1 MTIKFR
7 VLESFK
13 KLKNNITKQVIDVA
27 NKFTKSNLPTV
38 GQYVYNSIY
47 SAIYN
52 CPEMESVRTG
62 ILKADF
68 GLDFDPTDAIA
79 DSIARSISVTIRKSD
94 INKGLVSGYLINVQP
109 LSYLNLLSLPESV
122 VITEKDERLPWLEWL
137 TLYGDSVI
145 IYDYG
150 VKYKNNAGRSKMGI
164 MIQSSRFFKVNEQYS
179 GVASDNFITRAIGNP
194 EFTSGL
200 QSGITNLLR

>member
-1 MTIKFR
+1 MTIKFK

-13 KLKNNITKQVIDVA
+13 RIKNNITKQVADIA
-27 NKFTKSNLPTV
+27 NKFIKSNLPNV
-38 GQYVYNSIY
+38 SQYIYNSVY
-47 SAIYN
+47 TAIYN

-94 INKGLVSGYLINVQP
+94 INKGLVSGYLINIQP
-109 LSYLNLLSLPESV
+109 LTYLNLLSLPESV
-122 VITEKDERLPWLEWL
+122 VITEKGERLPWLEWL
-137 TLYGDSVI
+137 TLYGDSII

-150 VKYKNNAGRSKMGI
+150 VFYKNNVGRSEMGI
-164 MIQSSRFFKVNEQYS
+164 MVKSNRFFRVNPEYS
-179 GVASDNFITRAIGNP
+179 GDGADNFITRSIGNP
-194 EFTSGL
+194 DFVTGL
-200 QSGITNLLR
+200 ELGINNLLR